1 MAALARIAVIGCG
14 SHAVQNLYP
23 SFRLSV
29 LNPPETGAAIG
40 ELAEGGEIGEL
51 AACCDLD
58 EARARRAARD
68 FGIARFYTDHRTLLE
83 RERPDGVVVA
93 MHPRLQPAVARD
105 CLEAGAH
112 VFLEKPPAETL
123 PDCVAIRDA
132 AEAAGRQV
140 MVGFMKRFSEPY
152 RRAREIIGAKAFG
165 GVSSYAAR
173 FTFGVYPPRA
183 VYDFLNG
190 FACHHLDL
198 ARWLAGEVAWVA
210 ATRTSRA
217 DGDPGIWEPT
227 ALELPVVG
235 SAWRDMWKLAEGREP
250 PQEEAWGCLLGF
262 ESGAVGT
269 LQLSCLDRLNERV
282 AVTGRQASV
291 TVDGWRSVV
300 ARLPGQEAPEVW
312 EPNDQL
318 PGDAVDPRH
327 VHGFAGE
334 IRHFVECA
342 ATGRRPEVTI
352 DDGIEAVR
360 LELALKRAANER
372 RVVEVRE
379 V

>member
-1 MAALARIAVIGCG
+1 MARLPRIALIGCG

-29 LNPPETGAAIG
+29 FNPPDTGGTIG
-40 ELAEGGEIGEL
+40 ELAEDGEIGEL

-68 FGIARFYTDHRTLLE
+68 FGIERVYTDHRLMLE
-83 RERPDGVVVA
+83 REDLDGVVVA
-93 MHPRLQPAVARD
+93 MHPRLQPAVAAD

-123 PDCVAIRDA
+123 EDCLAIR
-132 AEAAGRQV
+132 EAAARAARRV

-152 RRAREIIGAKAFG
+152 LRARALAASPEFG
-165 GVSSYAAR
+165 PLSAYEAR
-173 FTFGVYPPRA
+173 FTFGVYPPRG

-198 ARWLAGEVAWVA
+198 ARWFGGEVSWVA
-210 ATRTSRA
+210 AARVSRA
-217 DGDPGIWEPT
+217 AGDPGSWEPSE
-227 ALELPVVG
+227 LDLPVVG
-235 SAWRDMWKLAEGREP
+235 SAWRDMWRLAEGREP
-250 PQEEAWGCLLGF
+250 AQEEGWACLLGF
-262 ESGAVGT
+262 ASGAVGT
-269 LQLSCLDRLNERV
+269 LQLNCLDRLNERV
-282 AVTGRQASV
+282 VLTGRQASV
-291 TVDGWRSVV
+291 TIDGWRTVE
-300 ARLPGQEAPEVW
+300 ARLAGHELPEFW

-318 PGDAVDPRH
+318 PGDALDPRH
-327 VHGFAGE
+327 LHGFAGE
-334 IRHFVECA
+334 IRHFVECVRH
-342 ATGRRPEVTI
+342 GRRPDVTI

-360 LELALKRAANER
+360 LELAVKRAANER
-372 RVVEVRE
+372 RPVELQE

>member
-1 MAALARIAVIGCG
+1 MARLARIAVIGCG

-51 AACCDLD
+51 VACCDLD
-58 EARARRAARD
+58 DARARRAARD
-68 FGIARFYTDHRTLLE
+68 FGIGRYYTDHRTLLE
-83 RERPDGVVVA
+83 RERPDGVVIA

-112 VFLEKPPAETL
+112 AFLEKPPAETID
-123 PDCVAIRDA
+123 DCLAIRDA
-132 AEAAGRQV
+132 ADAADRYV

-152 RRAREIIGAKAFG
+152 RRARETAGSSDFG
-165 GVSSYAAR
+165 GISSYEAR

-198 ARWLAGEVAWVA
+198 ARWFAGDVAWVG
-210 ATRTSRA
+210 ATRRSVA
-217 DGDPGIWEPT
+217 AGDPGRWEPT

-235 SAWRDMWKLAEGREP
+235 SAWRDMWALAEGREP
-250 PQEEAWGCLLGF
+250 PQEEAWACLLGF
-262 ESGAVGT
+262 ENGAVGT
-269 LQLSCLDRLNERV
+269 LQVNCLDRLNERV
-282 AVTGRQASV
+282 VLTGRQASV
-291 TVDGWRSVV
+291 TVEGWRSVET
-300 ARLPGQEAPEVW
+300 RLPGRAAPETW

-334 IRHFVECA
+334 IRHFVECVRD
-342 ATGRRPEVTI
+342 GRRPDVTI
-352 DDGIEAVR
+352 DDGIEALR

-372 RVVEVRE
+372 RVVELRE